1 MRVAKLIEQSVE
13 GWLGSRKEEASSAL
27 ELVALSDSQVFL
39 WLAKLNSK
47 FVFQG
52 IHLDYRA
59 LTICPA
65 SKNPSGRC
73 GQLLVH
79 IMLEEL

>member
-52 IHLDYRA
+52 IHWDYRA
-59 LTICPA
+59 HY
-65 SKNPSGRC
+65 
-73 GQLLVH
+73 LLGFQ
-79 IMLEEL
+79 ES